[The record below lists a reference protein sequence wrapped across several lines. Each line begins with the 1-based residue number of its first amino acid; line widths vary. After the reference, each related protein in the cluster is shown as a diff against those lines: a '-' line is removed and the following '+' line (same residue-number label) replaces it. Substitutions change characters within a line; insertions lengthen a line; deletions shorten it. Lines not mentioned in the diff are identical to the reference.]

1 MIELDIHK
9 RWGSFSLDV
18 QLRHQGG
25 ILGLLGASGCGKSK
39 TLQCIAGIER
49 PDAGK
54 IVVGT
59 RTFFDSERQ
68 VNVPVP
74 QRRVGYLFQHYAL
87 FPNMTVEENIRCGVR
102 TASPKGEARQQVRDM
117 MERLRLTGLERQKPA
132 ELSGGQQQRVALAR
146 ILVNEPDIL
155 LLDEPFSA
163 LDSYLKEKVMTEL
176 KDLLQQFPKDVVLVT
191 HSRDEAYQLC
201 QTIAVLDDGCVS
213 ACAPTKELFADP
225 KSRAA
230 AVLTGCKNIA
240 AARKAGADTVFV
252 PSWQVTLQTGRPVG
266 DDLCAIG
273 IRGHAFHG
281 GDGEN
286 ARPIVVTE
294 EIEQPF
300 EWIVKF
306 RYTGQTA
313 GSQTLWWRFAK
324 PERPAVLPAQLS
336 VRGEDILLLYR

>member
-117 MERLRLTGLERQKPA
+117 MERDWKGR
-132 ELSGGQQQRVALAR
+132 
-146 ILVNEPDIL
+146 N
-155 LLDEPFSA
+155 
-163 LDSYLKEKVMTEL
+163 
-176 KDLLQQFPKDVVLVT
+176 
-191 HSRDEAYQLC
+191 QL
-201 QTIAVLDDGCVS
+201 
-213 ACAPTKELFADP
+213 
-225 KSRAA
+225 
-230 AVLTGCKNIA
+230 N
-240 AARKAGADTVFV
+240 
-252 PSWQVTLQTGRPVG
+252 
-266 DDLCAIG
+266 
-273 IRGHAFHG
+273 
-281 GDGEN
+281 
-286 ARPIVVTE
+286 
-294 EIEQPF
+294 
-300 EWIVKF
+300 
-306 RYTGQTA
+306 Y
-313 GSQTLWWRFAK
+313 
-324 PERPAVLPAQLS
+324 PAVSSSASPWPAS
-336 VRGEDILLLYR
+336 WSMNRISCSWTNPSAPWTVI

>member
-9 RWGSFSLDV
+9 RWGAFSLDV

-201 QTIAVLDDGCVS
+201 QAIAVLDDGCVS

-225 KSRAA
+225 KSRVA
-230 AVLTGCKNIA
+230 AVLTGMQEHRSSPQGRGGYGLCPVVA
-240 AARKAGADTVFV
+240 GDLTDGTAR
-252 PSWQVTLQTGRPVG
+252 WRRP
-266 DDLCAIG
+266 L
-273 IRGHAFHG
+273 RYRHP
-281 GDGEN
+281 
-286 ARPIVVTE
+286 RPCFSRRRRRKC
-294 EIEQPF
+294 PAH
-300 EWIVKF
+300 
-306 RYTGQTA
+306 RRDRRNRTA
-313 GSQTLWWRFAK
+313 L
-324 PERPAVLPAQLS
+324 
-336 VRGEDILLLYR
+336 

>member
-102 TASPKGEARQQVRDM
+102 
-117 MERLRLTGLERQKPA
+117 PA
-132 ELSGGQQQRVALAR
+132 ERRSPPAGPG
-146 ILVNEPDIL
+146 
-155 LLDEPFSA
+155 
-163 LDSYLKEKVMTEL
+163 Y
-176 KDLLQQFPKDVVLVT
+176 
-191 HSRDEAYQLC
+191 
-201 QTIAVLDDGCVS
+201 DGTT
-213 ACAPTKELFADP
+213 AADG
-225 KSRAA
+225 
-230 AVLTGCKNIA
+230 TG
-240 AARKAGADTVFV
+240 KAE
-252 PSWQVTLQTGRPVG
+252 TG
-266 DDLCAIG
+266 
-273 IRGHAFHG
+273 
-281 GDGEN
+281 
-286 ARPIVVTE
+286 
-294 EIEQPF
+294 
-300 EWIVKF
+300 
-306 RYTGQTA
+306 
-313 GSQTLWWRFAK
+313 
-324 PERPAVLPAQLS
+324 
-336 VRGEDILLLYR
+336 

>member
-146 ILVNEPDIL
+146 ILVNEP
-155 LLDEPFSA
+155 
-163 LDSYLKEKVMTEL
+163 
-176 KDLLQQFPKDVVLVT
+176 
-191 HSRDEAYQLC
+191 
-201 QTIAVLDDGCVS
+201 
-213 ACAPTKELFADP
+213 
-225 KSRAA
+225 
-230 AVLTGCKNIA
+230 
-240 AARKAGADTVFV
+240 
-252 PSWQVTLQTGRPVG
+252 
-266 DDLCAIG
+266 
-273 IRGHAFHG
+273 
-281 GDGEN
+281 
-286 ARPIVVTE
+286 
-294 EIEQPF
+294 
-300 EWIVKF
+300 
-306 RYTGQTA
+306 
-313 GSQTLWWRFAK
+313 
-324 PERPAVLPAQLS
+324 
-336 VRGEDILLLYR
+336 